1 MNLLSHCFS
10 QNTNEKLSVR
20 ISALCSEG
28 RNDDFKSWFWNC
40 LTFSDWH
47 PLFQIPN
54 SSPDCLCNVLEI
66 IFRKGIHAK
75 NAQKFSS
82 HPAAALW
89 GKNPSELSFEF
100 LQNYKWYGSLISY
113 RYVWWTIRKISR
125 RNYWGTKIWIWDFV
139 KVSNSLYS
147 ATRPQR
153 QWLKNFSCL
162 GDKF

>member
-1 MNLLSHCFS
+1 MVPDTPRIFGQYVMSGTREFWQFYYIMLSF
-10 QNTNEKLSVR
+10 TLEF
-20 ISALCSEG
+20 CS
-28 RNDDFKSWFWNC
+28 F
-40 LTFSDWH
+40 TSDWH

-89 GKNPSELSFEF
+89 GKNPSELSFEI

-113 RYVWWTIRKISR
+113 MYDEQLEKYLGEIIEVQKFEYEIS
-125 RNYWGTKIWIWDFV
+125 
-139 KVSNSLYS
+139 
-147 ATRPQR
+147 
-153 QWLKNFSCL
+153 
-162 GDKF
+162 

>member
-1 MNLLSHCFS
+1 MLCF
-10 QNTNEKLSVR
+10 TLEF
-20 ISALCSEG
+20 CS
-28 RNDDFKSWFWNC
+28 F
-40 LTFSDWH
+40 TSDWH

-113 RYVWWTIRKISR
+113 MYDEQLEKYLGEIIEVQKFEYEIS
-125 RNYWGTKIWIWDFV
+125 
-139 KVSNSLYS
+139 
-147 ATRPQR
+147 
-153 QWLKNFSCL
+153 
-162 GDKF
+162 